1 MCDIKNQREEGRE
14 DCGKIEMRRKI
25 AIGRKED
32 HDNLERRK
40 GRDKRFACVISKIK
54 EKKGEKIAVK

>member
-25 AIGRKED
+25 
-32 HDNLERRK
+32 
-40 GRDKRFACVISKIK
+40 VII
-54 EKKGEKIAVK
+54 